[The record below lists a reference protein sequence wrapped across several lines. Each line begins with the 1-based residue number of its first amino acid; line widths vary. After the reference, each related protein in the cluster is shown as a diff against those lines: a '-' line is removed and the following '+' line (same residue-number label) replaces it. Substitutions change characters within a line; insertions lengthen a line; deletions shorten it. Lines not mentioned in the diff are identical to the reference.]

1 MVENGADWLELR
13 EAQAGVVSRPQLLR
27 LGWTTSAVAHRVTS
41 GRWQLLHP
49 GVYATFSGGYG
60 FDVRLWAALL
70 HAGEDAVASH
80 ESAGVLQRL
89 VDVEPAIVDVLVP
102 DRHRVSPRPGVRVHR
117 SRNIAGRRRAAA
129 SIPQTR
135 VEETVLDLVAASRTA
150 EEVVGWLTRACQR
163 RLTTPERLLSA
174 SRERGRMPWRPLLQ
188 QVVGDV
194 SAGVASPLERH
205 YHRAV
210 ARAHGLPRGTVNAQV
225 GIRGA
230 SRYCDVRY
238 EAFRLR
244 IELEGLAWHPEDQ
257 RWRDA
262 RRDNLAALAGDAVLR
277 YDWRAVVGRPCATA
291 GEVAAVLAA
300 RGWSGHVTACGPAC
314 RLRSAA

>member
-1 MVENGADWLELR
+1 
-13 EAQAGVVSRPQLLR
+13 VSRQQLLQ

-70 HAGEDAVASH
+70 HAGPDAIASH

-89 VDVEPAIVDVLVP
+89 VDVEPVVVDVMVP
-102 DRHRVSPRPGVRVHR
+102 DQHRVLARPGVRVHR
-117 SRNIAGRRRAAA
+117 SRNVAGRRRPAA

-135 VEETVLDLVAASRTA
+135 VEETVLDLVDASRTA

-174 SRERGRMPWRPLLQ
+174 ARRRARMRWRPLLQ

-194 SAGVASPLERH
+194 AAGVASPLERH
-205 YHRAV
+205 YHRDV
-210 ARAHGLPRGTVNAQV
+210 ERAHGLPRGTINAQV
-225 GIRGA
+225 GVRRA

-238 EAFRLR
+238 DAFRLR
-244 IELEGLAWHPEDQ
+244 VELEGLAWHPEDP

-262 RRDNLAALAGDAVLR
+262 RRDNLAALAGDMVLR
-277 YDWRAVVGRPCATA
+277 YDWRAVVGHPCVTA
-291 GEVAAVLAA
+291 DEVAAVLTS
-300 RGWSGHVTACGPAC
+300 RVWSGRAKACGASC
-314 RLRSAA
+314 RLRSVA